1 MRCWLVALSLSCYAL
16 MPLLVPVNEPA
27 DGVEAVLAGRD
38 PLVRAAPSAGAGKKD
53 GPPVFDDHVQR
64 VFRAD
69 APNRVWLTDI
79 REHRTSEGKLYCC
92 AIKQAFSNRIVG
104 YLISDRMTA
113 ELAVEAACNAVACRG
128 EGVGCTLHA
137 DGRSQFRNRV
147 MAGELCRPDM
157 VGSMGGVGVAGGN
170 AAMEGFWPP
179 LQSNVLNQQRWST
192 RHHLCLAIVVWIE
205 RKYHRQRAQDTF
217 SGLTPIEFETKPLTL
232 AV

>member
-1 MRCWLVALSLSCYAL
+1 MRCWLVALSLSRYAL

-69 APNRVWLTDI
+69 APNRVWPTDI

-92 AIKQAFSNRIVG
+92 VIKQVLSNRIVG

-113 ELAVEAACNAVACRG
+113 EL
-128 EGVGCTLHA
+128 
-137 DGRSQFRNRV
+137 
-147 MAGELCRPDM
+147 AGELCRPDM

-170 AAMEGFWPP
+170 AAMEGFWSP

-205 RKYHRQRAQDTF
+205 RKYYRQRAQDTF

-232 AV
+232 AA